1 MIESKA
7 HKFVPTN
14 SIMDTNFGSGS
25 KRRPRGPYR
34 HHSEQFKRAIV
45 EQSFQPGVSVARLA
59 RENGIN
65 SNQVFSWRRRYV
77 ADQHTVA
84 QPSAP
89 ALLPVTIT
97 EQPPVSLADGDDRNV
112 GALELTVGCAKLR
125 VEGNVDPGL
134 LAQVL
139 DRLLQ

>member
-1 MIESKA
+1 MIESMA

-14 SIMDTNFGSGS
+14 SIMDTNIESGS

-45 EQSFQPGVSVARLA
+45 EKSFQPGVSVARLA

-65 SNQVFSWRRRYV
+65 SNQVFNWRQRYV

-89 ALLPVTIT
+89 ALLPVTIA
-97 EQPPVSLADGDDRNV
+97 EQPPVSLVDDQTV
-112 GALELTVGCAKLR
+112 GALELTVGRAKLR

-139 DRLLQ
+139 DRLLR